1 VSENEELDPE
11 IADLL
16 GINSEIE
23 DEETQIEK
31 EESISRPLP
40 KTELRPVNLA
50 KVLKDKNHYQK
61 IISMSGECGKR
72 FHSILQNFSKAEDKD
87 EKSMYRE
94 KLIPA
99 YWNMLASLVDNF
111 FEKLSNEKQVL
122 YRYGLLNTIF
132 IDENQKEILFKINR
146 GEGVSDEI
154 YFLDEWLLMVGNGK
168 IRQSAFDET
177 IKARKKSPSAL
188 KSKMERKI
196 GSKEAE
202 LVNLRQKIEQHL
214 MIEKSLKSS
223 TSIILNHE
231 TSPEYGEFITPYNH
245 EQKKALLQIQ
255 DIVKSL
261 LKSDRDI
268 ENAYR
273 VLRSLD
279 EEIETLGNIGG
290 DLLPKVDTKTI
301 KEEFISLRQMIKLT
315 VGKQGNHFPF
325 LVKSYMPSIPNEV
338 CSKENLKKTIQEIE
352 AIDPGVFLRR
362 YKQEEHR
369 IVPYFIIV
377 PSYGDYGICWEPFE
391 KVNKATS
398 KGRIAVP
405 MFPRNLKAALLY
417 ALGDLRWQIAKEK
430 ALHYWM
436 EEGLTGN
443 YYDYIQTNKIKG
455 DLKESFIQD
464 YMLWINFE
472 SQGMQKLHKDVRAMF
487 WRYIPFPQD
496 IKEQLKNRGY
506 YYSDLYKK
514 DQNRAISRG
523 Y

>member
-1 VSENEELDPE
+1 VGENEQLDPE

-16 GINSEIE
+16 GLNQEITEEEPLIE
-23 DEETQIEK
+23 DEESPRK
-31 EESISRPLP
+31 PLP
-40 KTELRPVNLA
+40 KTDLRPVNLE
-50 KVLKDKNHYQK
+50 KVLKDKNLYQK
-61 IISMSGECGKR
+61 IISLTREPGNR
-72 FHSILQNFSKAEDKD
+72 FHRILQNFFKTQEKD

-99 YWNMLASLVDNF
+99 YWNMVGSLVDNF
-111 FEKLSNEKQVL
+111 FDTLTDEKQVL
-122 YRYGLLNTIF
+122 FRYGLLNPTF
-132 IDENQKEILFKINR
+132 IDENQKNILLEINR
-146 GEGVSDEI
+146 GEGVSEDI

-168 IRQSAFDET
+168 IKQSAFDET
-177 IKARKKSPSAL
+177 IKAKKKSPSAI
-188 KSKMERKI
+188 KSKMERKV
-196 GSKEAE
+196 GSREAE
-202 LVNLRQKIEQHL
+202 LANLRQKIEQHL

-223 TSIILNHE
+223 ISIILNHE
-231 TSPEYGEFITPYNH
+231 TNPEYGDIIFPYNQ
-245 EQKKALLQIQ
+245 EQKKTLLQIQ
-255 DIVKSL
+255 DIVKNL
-261 LKSDRDI
+261 LKSDREI

-273 VLRSLD
+273 MLSSLD
-279 EEIETLGNIGG
+279 EEIETLSDMGG
-290 DLLPKVDTKTI
+290 DVLLEVDSRTI

-325 LVKSYMPSIPNEV
+325 LVKSYMPQSSSEV
-338 CSKENLKKTIQEIE
+338 CSKENLKMVIQEIE
-352 AIDPGVFLRR
+352 TIDPAVFIRR

-369 IVPYFIIV
+369 IVPYFILV
-377 PSYGDYGICWEPFE
+377 PSYGDSGICWEPFE
-391 KVNKATS
+391 KTNKATS
-398 KGRIAVP
+398 KGRIAMP
-405 MFPRNLKAALLY
+405 MFPRNLKAAVLY

-464 YMLWINFE
+464 YLLWITFE
-472 SQGMQKLHKDVRAMF
+472 SQGMQKLHKDVRAIF
-487 WRYIPFPQD
+487 WRYIPFPQH

-506 YYSDLYKK
+506 YYADLYKK